1 MIRQGVTPTF
11 ILKIPDSID
20 LTLAEN
26 VYATFKQGG
35 IMMTYTGEDIEVEEH
50 RVKVYMGQEET
61 LRFERGTVMVQLNWT
76 YADGKR
82 GESNIG
88 KIEWDIT
95 LLREVLT

>member
-11 ILKIPDSID
+11 ILKIPNSVD

-26 VYATFKQGG
+26 VYATFKQGM
-35 IMMTYTGEDIEVEEH
+35 IKVTKTGDEIEVNEH
-50 RVKVYMGQEET
+50 QVSVYMGQTET
-61 LRFERGTVMVQLNWT
+61 LRFEKGYVDVQLNWV

-82 GESNIG
+82 GETNIA
-88 KIEWDIT
+88 KVEWDIT